1 MVSTGGL
8 DGLRV
13 LVVEDDKTLAE
24 VMAEALQRFG
34 HEVQIAVSG
43 EQALKAVEDAEF
55 VLLDLGLPDL
65 DGQEVC
71 RRIRQESWVPLIVM
85 TGRSDEL
92 DRVLLLQSGADDYI
106 VKPCGMHELLAR
118 MEAVVRRGTVGN
130 AVEPAV
136 ATNGRSGGDQRRCG
150 PLCVDLRERRVVMYE
165 QELALTRREFDL
177 LSALLA
183 DPGAVV
189 GRQQLIEQVWDE
201 HWHGSTRTL
210 DVHIG
215 SLRTKLGDRRWI
227 ESVRGVGFR
236 IRFPG
241 D

>member
-1 MVSTGGL
+1 
-8 DGLRV
+8 
-13 LVVEDDKTLAE
+13 VVEDDKTLAE

-43 EQALKAVEDAEF
+43 EQALKAVDDAEF

-71 RRIRQESWVPLIVM
+71 RRIRQESWVPLIVV

-92 DRVLLLQSGADDYI
+92 DRVLLLQSGADDYV

-136 ATNGRSGGDQRRCG
+136 ATNGRNGGDQRRCG
-150 PLCVDLRERRVVMYE
+150 PLCVDLRERRVIMHE

-189 GRQQLIEQVWDE
+189 SRQQLIEQVWDE

>member
-1 MVSTGGL
+1 
-8 DGLRV
+8 LRV

-34 HEVQIAVSG
+34 HEVQIAATG
-43 EQALKAVEDAEF
+43 EEAIKAAGDVEF

-71 RRIRQESWVPLIVM
+71 RRIRQESWVPVIVV

-92 DRVLLLQSGADDYI
+92 DRVLLLQSGADDYVI
-106 VKPCGMHELLAR
+106 KPCGMRELLAR
-118 MEAVVRRGTVGN
+118 MEAVVRRGAVGD
-130 AVEPAV
+130 ATEPA
-136 ATNGRSGGDQRRCG
+136 ANGRGSGGQRRCG
-150 PLCVDLRERRVVMYE
+150 PLRVDLRARRVVVHGREVM
-165 QELALTRREFDL
+165 LTRREFDL
-177 LSALLA
+177 LSALLV

-189 GRQQLIEQVWDE
+189 GRQELIEQVWDE

-236 IRFPG
+236 VQLPG

>member
-1 MVSTGGL
+1 
-8 DGLRV
+8 
-13 LVVEDDKTLAE
+13 VVEDDKTLADA
-24 VMAEALQRFG
+24 MAEALQRFG
-34 HEVQIAVSG
+34 HEVQIATSG

-55 VLLDLGLPDL
+55 VLLDLSLPDL

-71 RRIRQESWVPLIVM
+71 RRIRQESWVPLIVVS
-85 TGRSDEL
+85 GRGDEL
-92 DRVLLLQSGADDYI
+92 DRVLLLQSGADDYV
-106 VKPCGMHELLAR
+106 VKPCGMRELLAR
-118 MEAVVRRGTVGN
+118 MEAVVRRGAVGN
-130 AVEPAV
+130 AVDPSA
-136 ATNGRSGGDQRRCG
+136 AAGSRGGGDQRRCG
-150 PLCVDLRERRVVMYE
+150 PLCVDLRARRVAMGGREV
-165 QELALTRREFDL
+165 ALTRREFDL

-189 GRQQLIEQVWDE
+189 GRQELIEQVWDE

-236 IRFPG
+236 IRLPS

>member
-1 MVSTGGL
+1 M
-8 DGLRV
+8 RV

-34 HEVQIAVSG
+34 HEAQIALTG
-43 EQALKAVEDAEF
+43 EEALKAAGDVDF

-71 RRIRQESWVPLIVM
+71 RRIRQESWVPVIVV
-85 TGRSDEL
+85 TGRTDEL
-92 DRVLLLQSGADDYI
+92 DRVLLLQSGADDYVI
-106 VKPCGMHELLAR
+106 KPCGMRELLAR
-118 MEAVVRRGTVGN
+118 MEAVVRRGSVGDTVES
-130 AVEPAV
+130 AA
-136 ATNGRSGGDQRRCG
+136 NGRGNGGQRRCG
-150 PLCVDLRERRVVMYE
+150 PLRMDLRARRVVVHGRE
-165 QELALTRREFDL
+165 VTLTRREFDL

-189 GRQQLIEQVWDE
+189 GRQELIEQVWDE

-236 IRFPG
+236 VQSPG

>member
-1 MVSTGGL
+1 M
-8 DGLRV
+8 RV